1 MLRRADRGT
10 VLLLMPAAVFVM
22 LVLGAIVLD
31 VGLSRVRAQELRSV
45 AASAANDS
53 LGALDIDELRS
64 SGTIVISQARAEVLA
79 AESVAQGP
87 LPDATVEDVEVAL
100 DPLGRWE
107 IVVRVGLDV
116 ELVIAPALPGAP
128 DSLHVTAT
136 ERVLVIP

>member
-1 MLRRADRGT
+1 MLGRSDRGT

-53 LGALDIDELRS
+53 LGALDVDELRS
-64 SGTIVISQARAEVLA
+64 SGTIVISEARAEVLA

-87 LPDATVEDVEVAL
+87 LPNATIEDVCRGPRPTRAL
-100 DPLGRWE
+100 GNRCAGRLGCRA
-107 IVVRVGLDV
+107 GDC
-116 ELVIAPALPGAP
+116 AGAP
-128 DSLHVTAT
+128 RSARIAARDRH
-136 ERVLVIP
+136 